1 MISIDYTLILVI
13 LNFVFLIIVLNKL
26 MYKPIKKFLSERQG
40 QISTDIDSAK
50 ESRAKAAELVE
61 AKNAE
66 LKNSAEEIRVMKQ
79 GAKKD
84 AENQATEIVKS
95 AKDHEKKILKDT
107 EEQLEHEKHKALLE
121 IESELTDM
129 IADFTEK
136 ILDGKLDS
144 KSDNAMIRK
153 MISERGNSED

>member
-13 LNFVFLIIVLNKL
+13 LNFAFLIIVLNKL
-26 MYKPIKKFLSERQG
+26 MYKPIKRFLSERQG
-40 QISTDIDSAK
+40 QISSDIDSAK

-61 AKNAE
+61 AKGAE

-79 GAKKD
+79 SAKKD
-84 AENQATEIVKS
+84 AENRATDIVKS

-107 EEQLEHEKHKALLE
+107 EEQLEHEKQKALLE

>member
-13 LNFVFLIIVLNKL
+13 LNFVLLIVVLNKL
-26 MYKPIKKFLSERQG
+26 MYKPIKRFLSERQG
-40 QISTDIDSAK
+40 QISRDIESAK
-50 ESRAKAAELVE
+50 ESRDKAAELVA
-61 AKNAE
+61 AKDAE
-66 LKNSAEEIRVMKQ
+66 LKNSAEEIREMKQ

-136 ILDGKLDS
+136 ILDGKLDD
-144 KSDNAMIRK
+144 KADNAMIRK

>member
-13 LNFVFLIIVLNKL
+13 LNFVLLIIVLNKL
-26 MYKPIKKFLSERQG
+26 MYKPIKRFLSERQG
-40 QISTDIDSAK
+40 QISSDIESAK
-50 ESRAKAAELVE
+50 ESRTKAAELVE
-61 AKNAE
+61 AKDAE
-66 LKNSAEEIRVMKQ
+66 LKNSAEEIREMKQ
-79 GAKKD
+79 NAKKD
-84 AENQATEIVKS
+84 AENQATDIVKS

-107 EEQLEHEKHKALLE
+107 EEQLEHEKQKALLE

-136 ILDGKLDS
+136 ILDGKLDD
-144 KSDNAMIRK
+144 KADNAMIRK